1 MRCLICRLD
10 RLELNM
16 LAARVVEPATTRARV
31 LVICDTDVL
40 LVQERNRVWNLPG
53 GGLEEADRHQGMDAF
68 EACARRELL
77 EETGLD
83 LRRLQ

>member
-1 MRCLICRLD
+1 
-10 RLELNM
+10 M

-53 GGLEEADRHQGMDAF
+53 SGLEEADRHQGMDAF
-68 EACARRELL
+68 KACARRELL

-83 LRRLQ
+83 LRCLQWFGFVDN